1 MRKFRWFMTLGA
13 LPLLGDAAFA
23 ACSFAPGSGDDAYVC
38 DSGIAASLSDT
49 SGDNSLLMPTDG
61 TGSITGNVTFGAG
74 RDRVQIDSGTIA
86 GNVGQGGGIDTF
98 VMNGGQIQSL
108 TQGDGLDTFLM
119 SGGRIVGA
127 FEDGDYAIMT
137 GGRIGR
143 VNMKLDDNL
152 FDMSGGSIDGN
163 LVAGFGNDTILL
175 SNGNIGGNI
184 SLSGG
189 ADNVTISGGEVGG
202 DVLLSFGSDRFI
214 WKDGGVIRGSV
225 QTGPDDDQ
233 ALLINLDETHLA
245 TTRLI
250 DGGDGNDH
258 LIFDTSSPENGARY
272 VGWETVSLNSGSAL
286 TLNDTLL
293 LGDTN
298 RGTGVLNIDSSS
310 QLLSHSGAVAPL
322 AAGQHATLNNAGL
335 VDLSG
340 GSDAQGRLTLTGDY
354 IGLNGVLRLNSVLA
368 SDAAHSDRLIVSEGS
383 VSGTTTLQVNNLNG
397 VGAQTAQNGIQVVEA
412 TAGATSSADA
422 FRLGSSLS
430 AGAYEYYLFKGGVT
444 AGSENSWYL
453 RSSVIAPVTTAE
465 PGEAPPALSVPVA
478 APGTPALPTA
488 IAGESIP
495 LYRAE
500 VPLYAAASRSAA
512 LLPRLTLSTFHERQ
526 GEQNLLNETGPIAA
540 GWARTVGDQLRQR
553 WSGTVTPS
561 LDGDLRGY
569 QVGHDLYAVLDNDG
583 YRHHLGLYLGHA
595 RLTGDISG
603 FALGFTDIHVGD
615 VRLDGDSIG
624 AYWTLVG
631 PQRWYLDGVLQY
643 TDLDGRTRS
652 DRGVTLDL
660 NGHTITGSLESGYPL
675 PLNSR
680 WVVEPQAQLIVQS
693 VSLHSANDGI
703 SRISYDNQHDISAR
717 VGARL
722 KGHFQAGRVPVQP
735 YLRSNIWQSFGG
747 RDSVSFD
754 AADAIKTDHKSTW
767 MDVGAGLS
775 AQPSPSLS
783 VYASLDYGYNLD
795 SRQQEQV
802 SANLGLRVRW

>member
-1 MRKFRWFMTLGA
+1 MRQLRWLMPLGV
-13 LPLLGDAAFA
+13 LPWLGDAAFA
-23 ACSFAPGSGDDAYVC
+23 ACSFTPSSGDDAYVC

-49 SGDNSLLMPTDG
+49 IGNNSLLMPAGG
-61 TGSITGNVTFGAG
+61 TGSITGDVTFGPG
-74 RDRVQIDSGTIA
+74 RDQVHIDSGTIT
-86 GNVGQGGGIDTF
+86 GNVGQGDGIDTF

-108 TQGDGLDTFLM
+108 TQGDGLDRFFM

-175 SNGNIGGNI
+175 SNGRIGGNI
-184 SLSGG
+184 SVSGG
-189 ADNVTISGGEVGG
+189 ADSVTLSGGEVAG
-202 DVLLSFGSDRFI
+202 DVLLSFGNDRFI

-245 TTRLI
+245 TARRM

-258 LIFDTSSPENGARY
+258 LIFDNSSPEGGARY
-272 VGWETVSLNSGSAL
+272 VGWEIVSLNNGSVL

-293 LGDTN
+293 LGDAN
-298 RGTGVLNIDSSS
+298 SATGVLNIDPSS
-310 QLLSHSGAVAPL
+310 QLLSRSGAIAPMT
-322 AAGQHATLNNAGL
+322 AGHPATLNNAGL
-335 VDLSG
+335 IDLSDG
-340 GSDAQGRLTLTGDY
+340 GDAAGRLTLTGDY
-354 IGLNGVLRLNSVLA
+354 VGHDGLLRLNSVLA
-368 SDAAHSDRLIVSEGS
+368 SDAASSDRLIVRQGRL
-383 VSGTTTLQVNNLNG
+383 SGTTTLQVNNLNG
-397 VGAQTAQNGIQVVEA
+397 IGAHTRQNGIHVIEA
-412 TAGATSSADA
+412 ADGATSSASA

-453 RSSVIAPVTTAE
+453 RSSVIAPATTAVR
-465 PGEAPPALSVPVA
+465 GETPPALAVPVA

-526 GEQNLLNETGPIAA
+526 GAQNLFNETGPIAA
-540 GWARTVGDQLRQR
+540 GWARGFGDQLRQQ
-553 WSGTVTPS
+553 WSGTVSPS
-561 LDGDLRGY
+561 LNGDLRGY
-569 QVGHDLYAVLDNDG
+569 QVGHDLFAALDSDG
-583 YRHHLGLYLGHA
+583 YRQHLGLYLGHA
-595 RLTGDISG
+595 RLKGSISG
-603 FALGFTDIHVGD
+603 FALGFDDNQVGD

-624 AYWTLVG
+624 AYWTLIG
-631 PQRWYLDGVLQY
+631 PQQWYLDTVLQY
-643 TDLDGRTRS
+643 TELDGRTRS
-652 DRGVTLDL
+652 DRGVALDL
-660 NGHTITGSLESGYPL
+660 SGHTITGSLESGFPL
-675 PLNSR
+675 ALNSR
-680 WVVEPQAQLIVQS
+680 WVLEPQAQLIVQS
-693 VSLHSANDGI
+693 VSLRSATDGI
-703 SRISYDNQHDISAR
+703 SRISYDNQSDLTAR

-722 KGHFQAGRVPVQP
+722 KGQYLAGHVPVQP
-735 YLRSNIWQSFGG
+735 YLRSNVWQTLGG

-754 AADAIKTDHKSTW
+754 ADEAIKTEHNSTW
-767 MDVGAGLS
+767 MDIGAGLT
-775 AQPSPSLS
+775 AQPSPALS
-783 VYASLDYGYNLD
+783 VYANLEYGYNLD

-802 SANLGLRVRW
+802 GASLGLRVSW